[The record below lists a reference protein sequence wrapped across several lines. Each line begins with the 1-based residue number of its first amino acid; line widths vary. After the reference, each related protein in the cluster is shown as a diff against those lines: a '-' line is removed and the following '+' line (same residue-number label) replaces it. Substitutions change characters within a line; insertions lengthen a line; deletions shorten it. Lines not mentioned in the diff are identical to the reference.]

1 MQKRWKIKPQADQYT
16 VTKLEGELNIDNVIA
31 TILVQRGITNF
42 DEAKNFF
49 RPNLNNLYDPF
60 LMKDM
65 DKAITRI
72 EKAITKNEKILIYGD
87 YDVDGTTAVSLV
99 YSFLQKIIPDNIEY
113 YIPDRYTEGYGISFQ
128 GIDYASE
135 QNISLIIALDCGIK
149 SIDKIDYANQKNV
162 DFIICDHHL
171 PGDTIP
177 NAIAVLD
184 PKRNDCAYPFKE
196 LCGCGVGFKLIQAYA
211 QKNNIDFS
219 ELYEY
224 LDLTAIAIAADIV
237 PIVDEN
243 RILCYYGL
251 EQINKNPRKG
261 VKTILELAG
270 VKKQVK
276 VNELVFSIAPRIN
289 AAGRIESGRNAVELL
304 ISDSFEL
311 ATSSGQIIN
320 TNNTD
325 RKTLDS
331 TITQQALSIIEN
343 NVELIS
349 KKTTVLFHT
358 EWHKGVVGIV
368 ASRLIEKYY
377 RPTIVLTE
385 SNGKATGSARSVK
398 GFDIHAAI
406 EACADLLEQFGGHKY
421 AAGLTLKLENI
432 KAFQERFEL
441 IVSKTIE
448 EHMLIPEVE
457 IDAEISLEDIT
468 PKFYNILKQFE
479 PFGPGNMAP
488 VFLTKNLIDKGYVKI
503 VGNDHLKMDVIP
515 DNKKMPS
522 FPAIAFGQAPCFEK
536 IYSKAKFD
544 ACYSIEENEFNGKIT
559 LQLNIK
565 DLNIPN

>member
-1 MQKRWKIKPQADQYT
+1 MQKRWKIKPQVDQYS
-16 VTKLEGELNIDNVIA
+16 VTKLAGELNIDSVIA
-31 TILVQRGITNF
+31 NILVQRGITNF
-42 DEAKNFF
+42 DEAKKFF
-49 RPNLNNLYDPF
+49 RPSLNDLHNPF

-65 DKAITRI
+65 DKAIARL
-72 EKAITKNEKILIYGD
+72 EKAITLNEKVLIYGD

-99 YSFLQKIIPDNIEY
+99 YSFLQKIIPNNIEY

-128 GIDYASE
+128 GIDYAFE

-149 SIDKIDYANQKNV
+149 SIDKIDYANQKNI

-184 PKRNDCAYPFKE
+184 PKQSDCEYPFKE

-211 QKNNIDFS
+211 KKHNIDFT

-243 RILCYYGL
+243 RILCFYGL

-304 ISDSFEL
+304 ISDNFEL
-311 ATSSGQIIN
+311 ASSSGQIIN

-349 KKTTVLFHT
+349 KKTTVLFHA

-377 RPTIVLTE
+377 RPTIILTE

-398 GFDIHAAI
+398 GFDVHEAI

-432 KAFQERFEL
+432 KAFQDRFEQ
-441 IVSKTIE
+441 IVSNTIQ
-448 EHMLIPEVE
+448 EHMLTPEVE
-457 IDAEISLEDIT
+457 IDAEISLDDIT
-468 PKFYNILKQFE
+468 PKFYNIIKQFE

-503 VGNDHLKMDVIP
+503 VGNDHLKMDVISES
-515 DNKKMPS
+515 KKTPS
-522 FPAIAFGQAPCFEK
+522 FPTIAFGLAPYFEN

-565 DLNIPN
+565 DLKIS